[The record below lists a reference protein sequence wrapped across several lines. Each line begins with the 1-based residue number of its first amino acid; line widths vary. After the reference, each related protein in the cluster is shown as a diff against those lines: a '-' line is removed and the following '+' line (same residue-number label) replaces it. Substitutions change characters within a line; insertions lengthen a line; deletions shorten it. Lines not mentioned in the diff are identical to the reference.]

1 MKTGPIFRGNQDEVF
16 EAVFIDVNRLWH
28 DIETGPNLRRRDSH
42 GAHFWRPDV
51 IGFRRFVTGFV
62 DRVNR
67 RIFIASRIGGV
78 RSCRK
83 NIEFAVAIEIEDLPL
98 PAKFFIGKPFILN
111 DILSRQFIEIIC
123 PFCIAIDDKDGT
135 AQFGINLSLWR
146 TDDEVFKSVLIEI
159 ARRLPEGSG
168 IPADA
173 EPVTVGTLVGWA
185 YEQEGA
191 RWLLLRDGETSILLS
206 LNSGDAEALTE
217 YAETFAKAN
226 GIG

>member
-1 MKTGPIFRGNQDEVF
+1 MRRGTDEFETLMAELARVEGPRLRSENDRWRDRVPERARRSA
-16 EAVFIDVNRLWH
+16 EAAVFGAGAALGLAAV
-28 DIETGPNLRRRDSH
+28 RR
-42 GAHFWRPDV
+42 GAAVTLPKWLV
-51 IGFRRFVTGFV
+51 LALSTALALSIVTGGALL
-62 DRVNR
+62 
-67 RIFIASRIGGV
+67 ASPALRENAAALLQARTAQSESAQTAQ
-78 RSCRK
+78 RSPGDYV
-83 NIEFAVAIEIEDLPL
+83 IPL
-98 PAKFFIGKPFILN
+98 PGA
-111 DILSRQFIEIIC
+111 DWSEQE
-123 PFCIAIDDKDGT
+123 
-135 AQFGINLSLWR
+135 GIKTESLQYRWFVSGER
-146 TDDEVFKSVLIEI
+146 AVLIEI